1 MAIMKKM
8 TKLLLQ
14 SISPPFF
21 GNNFQ
26 RHMTPIRR
34 RRSFSLDDDVTNATT
49 RSGSKQT
56 RLFSCGH
63 RDYFILCIAHSIC
76 SLYSVAIKGVGI
88 DYVRAFVFFV
98 VMVNPLYLHP
108 RLHRRI
114 W

>member
-1 MAIMKKM
+1 MKKM

-34 RRSFSLDDDVTNATT
+34 RRPLSLHDGVTPMTT

-63 RDYFILCIAHSIC
+63 RDYFMHSTFEIYEDLWKKTHMIGVVSWPYLWKKTPILAM
-76 SLYSVAIKGVGI
+76 AK
-88 DYVRAFVFFV
+88 
-98 VMVNPLYLHP
+98 
-108 RLHRRI
+108 
-114 W
+114 

>member
-1 MAIMKKM
+1 MKKM

-21 GNNFQ
+21 GNNFH

-34 RRSFSLDDDVTNATT
+34 RRPLSLRDGVTKVTT
-49 RSGSKQT
+49 RSKSKQT

-63 RDYFILCIAHSIC
+63 RESGLFYFMHSTFD
-76 SLYSVAIKGVGI
+76 L
-88 DYVRAFVFFV
+88 FVIFGGHQRRWNRLWETLHFFW

-108 RLHRRI
+108 RLHHRI